1 MIPPHRC
8 LCSVANADLTS
19 IPQFGDTRRTKGSAL
34 SKKLR
39 KERNYLVPLWAS
51 KCKLEF
57 VLVCHSHLHLPD
69 AQLSLSGIQNDSMEF
84 ETNDNRAL
92 RTIERVWHYK
102 IIIINH
108 HIIIEQEEEAAPCM
122 FMMMDR
128 NDVNIDV

>member
-1 MIPPHRC
+1 MI
-8 LCSVANADLTS
+8 TS
-19 IPQFGDTRRTKGSAL
+19 R
-34 SKKLR
+34 
-39 KERNYLVPLWAS
+39 
-51 KCKLEF
+51 
-57 VLVCHSHLHLPD
+57 
-69 AQLSLSGIQNDSMEF
+69 DSMEF